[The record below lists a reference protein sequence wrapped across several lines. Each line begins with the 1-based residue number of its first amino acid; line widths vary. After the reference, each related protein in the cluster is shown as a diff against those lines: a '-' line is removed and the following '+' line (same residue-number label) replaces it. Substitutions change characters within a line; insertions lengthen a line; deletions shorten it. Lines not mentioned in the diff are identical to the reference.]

1 MGRGFESPRGH
12 FFYLVNNLFMTT
24 KYIFVLGGV
33 VSGLGKGIT
42 AASLGRLLKS
52 RGLKVTMQKLD
63 PYLNID
69 PGTMNPLQHGEVFVT
84 EDGLETDLDL
94 GHYERFIDENLNK
107 HSNYTSGKIY
117 NALLE
122 NERNGVYAGA
132 TVQMIP
138 HVTNMIK
145 DAIRINA
152 KSNNAD
158 IAIVEIGGTVGDYE
172 SLPYMEAIR
181 QFSHEEGYNNCMYIH
196 VALIPFLTPSD
207 ELKTKPA
214 QHSVKEL
221 LSLGIQPDILVCRT
235 DRDLGNDIRRKL
247 SLFCNVPLESV
258 ILNKNLSSLYE
269 IPLALEEEGLAKQV
283 IKRLRIKCKEKDL
296 SDWEEMVER
305 SKHTTSSVTIGIIGK
320 YTGLHDAY
328 LSVVEALKH
337 AAIFNSAELEIK
349 WYDSTD
355 ITEKNM
361 AQLLRGLDGILIPG
375 GFGERG
381 IEGKIN
387 AAKYARENKIPY
399 LGLCLGLQI
408 AIIEFARNVVQLKD
422 ANSREINPNTPYPV
436 IDFLPGQNEYS
447 MLGGTLRLGKYPC
460 KLIKETKAYE
470 RYNTEMIYER
480 HRHRYEVNNEY
491 LNLLVEKGM
500 IVSGTSPNG
509 GIVEMIELPNH
520 PWFVACQFHPEFK
533 SRPNRPHP
541 LFMGFIKASIKNYSY
556 C

>member
-1 MGRGFESPRGH
+1 
-12 FFYLVNNLFMTT
+12 MTT

-117 NALLE
+117 NVLLE

-145 DAIRINA
+145 DVIRINA
-152 KSNNAD
+152 ESNNAD

-235 DRDLGNDIRRKL
+235 DRDLGKDIRYKL
-247 SLFCNVPLESV
+247 SLFCNVPIECV

-269 IPLALEEEGLAKQV
+269 IPLALEEEGLAEQV
-283 IKRLRIKCKEKDL
+283 IKRLKIKCKDKDL
-296 SDWEEMVER
+296 SDWTEMVER

-337 AAIFNSAELEIK
+337 AAIFNAAKLEIK
-349 WYDSTD
+349 WFDSED
-355 ITEKNM
+355 ITEKN
-361 AQLLRGLDGILIPG
+361 AGALLHGLDGILIPG

-387 AAKYARENKIPY
+387 AARYARENKIPY
-399 LGLCLGLQI
+399 LGLCLGMQI
-408 AIIEFARNVVQLKD
+408 AIIEFARNVANLKNAD
-422 ANSREINPNTPYPV
+422 SREINSNTPYPV

-460 KLIKETKAYE
+460 KLIKGTKAYE
-470 RYNTEMIYER
+470 RYNTEIIYER

-491 LNLLVEKGM
+491 LNLLLEKGM

-509 GIVEMIELPNH
+509 GIVEMIELPDH

-541 LFMGFIKASIKNYSY
+541 LFMGFVQAGIKCS
-556 C
+556 

>member
-1 MGRGFESPRGH
+1 MA
-12 FFYLVNNLFMTT
+12 T

-69 PGTMNPLQHGEVFVT
+69 PGTMNPLQHGEVYVT
-84 EDGLETDLDL
+84 EDGAETDLDL

-122 NERNGVYAGA
+122 NERNGVYGGE

-145 DAIRINA
+145 DIIRINA

-158 IAIVEIGGTVGDYE
+158 VAIVEIGGTVGDYE
-172 SLPYMEAIR
+172 SLPHMEAIR
-181 QFSHEEGYNNCMYIH
+181 QFSHEEGFKNCMYIH

-235 DRDLGNDIRRKL
+235 DRDLGKDIRQKL
-247 SLFCNVPLESV
+247 SLFCNVPIQCV
-258 ILNKNLSSLYE
+258 IQNKNLPSLYE
-269 IPLALEEEGLAKQV
+269 IPLALEEEGLAEQV
-283 IKRLRIKCKEKDL
+283 IKHLNIKCKEKDL
-296 SDWEEMVER
+296 SDWIEMVEK
-305 SKHTTSSVTIGIIGK
+305 SKHTSTSVTIGIIGK

-337 AAIFNSAELEIK
+337 AAIYNAAKLEIVWIDAIGVTK
-349 WYDSTD
+349 
-355 ITEKNM
+355 KN
-361 AQLLRGLDGILIPG
+361 ADELLSGLNGILIPG

-381 IEGKIN
+381 TEGKIN
-387 AAKYARENKIPY
+387 AARYARENKIPF
-399 LGLCLGLQI
+399 LGLCLGMQI
-408 AIIEFARNVVQLKD
+408 AIVEFARNVANLKE
-422 ANSREINPNTPYPV
+422 ANSREINAKTPYPV

-460 KLIKETKAYE
+460 KLLKGTKAYE
-470 RYNTEMIYER
+470 QYNTEIIYER
-480 HRHRYEVNNEY
+480 HRHRYEVNNDY
-491 LNLLVEKGM
+491 LNLLIEKGM

-509 GIVEMIELPNH
+509 TIVEMMELPEH

-541 LFMGFIKASIKNYSY
+541 LFMGFVKAAIEER
-556 C
+556 

>member
-1 MGRGFESPRGH
+1 
-12 FFYLVNNLFMTT
+12 MTT

-84 EDGLETDLDL
+84 EDGAETDLDL

-122 NERNGVYAGA
+122 NERNGVYAGS

-145 DAIRINA
+145 DIIRINA
-152 KSNNAD
+152 QSNNAD

-172 SLPYMEAIR
+172 SLPYLEAIR
-181 QFSHEEGYNNCMYIH
+181 QFPNEEGYNNCMYIH

-221 LSLGIQPDILVCRT
+221 LSLGIQPDILVCRS
-235 DRDLGNDIRRKL
+235 DRDLGKDIRQKL
-247 SLFCNVPLESV
+247 ALFCNVSIDCV
-258 ILNKNLSSLYE
+258 IQNKNLPSLYE
-269 IPLALEEEGLAKQV
+269 IPLALEDEGLAEQV
-283 IKRLRIKCKEKDL
+283 IKRLKIKCNKKDL
-296 SDWEEMVER
+296 SDWIEMVNK
-305 SKHTTSSVTIGIIGK
+305 SKTTTKKATIGIIGK
-320 YTGLHDAY
+320 YTDLHDAY
-328 LSVVEALKH
+328 LSIVEALKH
-337 AAIFNSAELEIK
+337 ASIFNSTELTIQ
-349 WYDSTD
+349 WIDSVD
-355 ITEKNM
+355 ITEKN
-361 AQLLRGLDGILIPG
+361 AHTLLINLDGILIPG

-387 AAKYARENKIPY
+387 AAQYARENKIPY
-399 LGLCLGLQI
+399 LGLCLGMQT
-408 AIIEFARNVVQLKD
+408 AIIEFARNVAHLKN

-460 KLIKETKAYE
+460 KLMKNTKAFAQ
-470 RYNTEMIYER
+470 YNSEMIYER
-480 HRHRYEVNNEY
+480 HRHRYEVSNEFRE
-491 LNLLVEKGM
+491 LLAAKGM
-500 IVSGTSPNG
+500 IFSGTSPNEE
-509 GIVEMIELPNH
+509 IVEMMELPNH

-541 LFMGFIKASIKNYSY
+541 LFMGFIKASMKS
-556 C
+556 

>member
-1 MGRGFESPRGH
+1 
-12 FFYLVNNLFMTT
+12 MTT

-84 EDGLETDLDL
+84 EDGAETDLDL

-122 NERNGVYAGA
+122 NERNGVYAGT

-145 DAIRINA
+145 DIIRINA
-152 KSNNAD
+152 KSNDAD

-172 SLPYMEAIR
+172 SLPHLEAIR
-181 QFSHEEGYNNCMYIH
+181 QFSHDEGFGNCMYIH

-235 DRDLGNDIRRKL
+235 DRDLGSDIRNKL
-247 SLFCNVPLESV
+247 ALFCNVPYECV
-258 ILNKNLSSLYE
+258 IQNKNLSSLYE
-269 IPLALEEEGLAKQV
+269 IPLALEEEGFAEQV
-283 IKRLRIKCKEKDL
+283 IKRLNLKCKEKDL
-296 SDWEEMVER
+296 SDWAEMVER
-305 SKHTTSSVTIGIIGK
+305 SKHSTSSITIGIIGK
-320 YTGLHDAY
+320 YTDLHDAY

-337 AAIFNSAELEIK
+337 AAIFNAAELKIQ
-349 WYDSTD
+349 WHDSED
-355 ITEKNM
+355 ITEKN
-361 AQLLRGLDGILIPG
+361 AGTLLGALDGILIPG

-381 IEGKIN
+381 TEGKIN
-387 AAKYARENKIPY
+387 AARYARENKTPY
-399 LGLCLGLQI
+399 LGLCLGMQI
-408 AIIEFARNVVQLKD
+408 AIIEFARHVANLKN
-422 ANSREINPNTPYPV
+422 ANSREINPKTPYPV

-460 KLIKETKAYE
+460 KLTKGTKIYDQ
-470 RYNTEMIYER
+470 YNTEMIYER

-491 LNLLVEKGM
+491 RDLLVEKGLV
-500 IVSGTSPNG
+500 ISGTSPNES
-509 GIVEMIELPNH
+509 IVETMELNNH
-520 PWFVACQFHPEFK
+520 PWYVACQFHPEFK

-541 LFMGFIKASIKNYSY
+541 LFMGFVKAAIGNK
-556 C
+556 

>member
-1 MGRGFESPRGH
+1 
-12 FFYLVNNLFMTT
+12 MTT

-84 EDGLETDLDL
+84 EDGAETDLDI

-145 DAIRINA
+145 DIIRINA

-172 SLPYMEAIR
+172 SLPHMEAIR
-181 QFSHEEGYNNCMYIH
+181 QFSREEGYSNCMYIH
-196 VALIPFLTPSD
+196 VALIPFLTPSN
-207 ELKTKPA
+207 ELKTKPV

-235 DRDLGNDIRRKL
+235 DRDLGADIRQKL
-247 SLFCNVPLESV
+247 ALFCNVPVECVLE
-258 ILNKNLSSLYE
+258 NKNVPSLYE
-269 IPLALEEEGLAKQV
+269 IPLALEEEGLAEQV
-283 IKRLRIKCKEKDL
+283 LKRLKIKCKEKDL
-296 SDWEEMVER
+296 SDWIEMVER
-305 SKHTTSSVTIGIIGK
+305 SKRTSTSVKIGIIGK
-320 YTGLHDAY
+320 YTDLHDAY

-349 WYDSTD
+349 WVNSQD
-355 ITEKNM
+355 ITEKN
-361 AQLLRGLDGILIPG
+361 AGTLLGDLDGILIPG

-381 IEGKIN
+381 TEGKIN
-387 AAKYARENKIPY
+387 AARYARENKIPY
-399 LGLCLGLQI
+399 FGLCLGMQT
-408 AIIEFARNVVQLKD
+408 AIIEFARHVANLKS
-422 ANSREINPNTPYPV
+422 ANSREIDPNTPYPV
-436 IDFLPGQNEYS
+436 IDLLPGQNEYS
-447 MLGGTLRLGKYPC
+447 MLGGSLRLGKHPC
-460 KLIKETKAYE
+460 KLTKGTKAFDC
-470 RYNTEMIYER
+470 YNTEMISER
-480 HRHRYEVNNEY
+480 HRHRYEVNNDY
-491 LNLLVEKGM
+491 RDLLVEKGM
-500 IVSGTSPNG
+500 IISGASPNG
-509 GIVEMIELPNH
+509 SIVEMIELPNH

-533 SRPNRPHP
+533 SRPNHPHP
-541 LFMGFIKASIKNYSY
+541 LFMGFIRAAIENM
-556 C
+556 

>member
-1 MGRGFESPRGH
+1 
-12 FFYLVNNLFMTT
+12 
-24 KYIFVLGGV
+24 
-33 VSGLGKGIT
+33 
-42 AASLGRLLKS
+42 
-52 RGLKVTMQKLD
+52 MQKLD

-305 SKHTTSSVTIGIIGK
+305 SKRTTSSVTIGIIGK

-355 ITEKNM
+355 ITEKNV

-408 AIIEFARNVVQLKD
+408 AIIEFARNVVQLKN
-422 ANSREINPNTPYPV
+422 ANSREINQNTPYPV

-447 MLGGTLRLGKYPC
+447 ILGGTLRLGKYPC
-460 KLIKETKAYE
+460 KLLKETKAFEQYK
-470 RYNTEMIYER
+470 TEMIYER

-541 LFMGFIKASIKNYSY
+541 LFLGFIQAALNVTLVISD
-556 C
+556 

>member
-1 MGRGFESPRGH
+1 
-12 FFYLVNNLFMTT
+12 MTT

-69 PGTMNPLQHGEVFVT
+69 PGSMDPLQHGEVFVT
-84 EDGLETDLDL
+84 DDGAETDLDI

-122 NERNGVYAGA
+122 NERNGVYEGA

-145 DAIRINA
+145 DIIRINA

-172 SLPYMEAIR
+172 SLPHMEAIR
-181 QFSHEEGYNNCMYIH
+181 QFSHEEGFKNCMYIH

-221 LSLGIQPDILVCRT
+221 LSLGIQPDILVCRS
-235 DRDLGNDIRRKL
+235 DRNLGADIRQKL
-247 SLFCNVPLESV
+247 SLFCNVPYECV
-258 ILNKNLSSLYE
+258 IQNINLGSLYD
-269 IPLALEEEGLAKQV
+269 IPLALEEEGLAEQV
-283 IKRLRIKCKEKDL
+283 IKRLHIQCHEKDL
-296 SDWEEMVER
+296 REWEEMVER
-305 SKHTTSSVTIGIIGK
+305 SRQADTMVKIGIVGK
-320 YTGLHDAY
+320 YTDLHDAY

-337 AAIFNSAELEIK
+337 AAIFNAAELKIVWLNSYEV
-349 WYDSTD
+349 
-355 ITEKNM
+355 TEKN
-361 AQLLRGLDGILIPG
+361 AEVLLENLDGILVPG
-375 GFGERG
+375 GFGEKG
-381 IEGKIN
+381 IEGKII
-387 AAKYARENKIPY
+387 AARFARENKIPY
-399 LGLCLGLQI
+399 LGLGLGLQV
-408 AIIEFARNVVQLKD
+408 AVIEFARHVANITN
-422 ANSREINPNTPYPV
+422 ANSREINPDTTDPV
-436 IDFLPGQNEYS
+436 IDFLPEPNEYNID
-447 MLGGTLRLGKYPC
+447 GRTFRLGKFPC
-460 KLIKETKAYE
+460 KLKKDTKTFEHYK
-470 RYNTEMIYER
+470 TEIVFER
-480 HRHRYEVNNEY
+480 HRHLFEVNNQY
-491 LNLLVEKGM
+491 LHLLIDKGM
-500 IVSGTSPNG
+500 IVSGISPNET
-509 GIVEMIELPNH
+509 IVEIIELPNH

-541 LFMGFIKASIKNYSY
+541 LFTGFVKAAIRDHL
-556 C
+556 